1 MNLHNKH
8 VLVTG
13 ASSGI
18 GAACVRVFAE
28 SGAVVTAAARRENK
42 LLALQRELAEGG
54 HTINTLS
61 LDVTNRES
69 VAAKLAK
76 IDSEIPIDVLINN
89 AGKSRGLGPLQEGDI
104 EDWEEM
110 IDTNVKG
117 LLYVSR
123 AVLPNMTHRNSGMVI
138 NIGSIAG
145 REVYPGGNVYC
156 ASKHAVKA
164 LSDGMRID
172 TNNTAV
178 RVCNIDPG
186 LVETEFAEV
195 RFHGDKNKAEAVY
208 EGYSPLQAQDVAE
221 ACLFCATRPAH
232 VVVADMLLFS
242 VDQATS
248 TIVHKR

>member
-1 MNLHNKH
+1 MNLHNQH
-8 VLVTG
+8 ILVTG

-18 GAACVRVFAE
+18 GEACVRLFAQ
-28 SGAVVTAAARRENK
+28 SGAVVTAVARRMEK
-42 LLALQRELAEGG
+42 LEALKHDLREAPGSVE
-54 HTINTLS
+54 IVE
-61 LDVTNRES
+61 LDVTAHNDVKRVLEP
-69 VAAKLAK
+69 VLQRR
-76 IDSEIPIDVLINN
+76 PVDVLINN
-89 AGKSRGLGPLQEGDI
+89 AGKSRGLGPLHEGLVS
-104 EDWEEM
+104 DWEEM

-123 AVLPNMTHRNSGMVI
+123 TVLPHMVQRDAGMVI

-156 ASKHAVKA
+156 ATKHAVKA

-172 TNNTAV
+172 TVHSRV

-195 RFHGDKNKAEAVY
+195 RFHGDKSKAEAVY
-208 EGYSPLQAQDVAE
+208 EGYTPLRANDIAE
-221 ACLFCATRPAH
+221 ACLFCATRPPH
-232 VVVADMLLFS
+232 VTVADMLLFS

-248 TIVHKR
+248 TIVHKQ